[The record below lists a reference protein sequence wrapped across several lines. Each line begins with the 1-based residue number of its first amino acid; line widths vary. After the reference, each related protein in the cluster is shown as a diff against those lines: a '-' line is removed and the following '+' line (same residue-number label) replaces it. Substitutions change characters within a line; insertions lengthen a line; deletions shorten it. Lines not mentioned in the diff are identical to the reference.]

1 MFPHRTNKG
10 VVKNALSGTSQ
21 PSAHARSIGGW
32 GRNRWPRWR
41 ADPFDEEWRHFEQR
55 MERFRQEIDKD
66 PYEAIFGWS
75 NRMRQ
80 GESPSPGLRPCRRSS
95 PVTDAPAESSHE
107 AGQNQSLPTRDGQD
121 APIPTQQASAYVSP
135 IQSTTSSPNKSAS
148 NFEYDP
154 ISGRM
159 VEKAPQEDAPQAE
172 TETRTNQVTSESA
185 TPSQESTSA
194 AADSR
199 DETCASYD
207 ASKAYRDPR
216 DDALKAFDAKQK
228 KQTITRLDDWYAR
241 QGLDPPPPKEN
252 VTKRRSVNAP
262 WTKPQHNPAKPFT
275 PAESVDTPFGPISR
289 NTLPEDDIDLLTAE
303 DIRSRM
309 RRIGRVPYQERSP
322 AQKRQEQLH
331 QEFTKI
337 QNSDSFVDE
346 DGSKIEAPVSNPPRG
361 FARRLEKTTEDQRNQ
376 AKSEAVSELETAP
389 SRHLKSG
396 RRPSVDDGYSHEP
409 IGLQTSYQREK
420 AAGRDLAAEIA
431 AKEEM
436 EQFDDGYSRRPTGL
450 QTSFERER
458 RSGKSLEDELQ
469 ARTEPGS
476 QPREDGYSKT
486 PMGLETSYQREIE
499 SGKSL
504 EDEIRARTQSESM
517 PDDGYSKDP
526 TGLQSSYARE
536 MEAVRKGEKKSLAE
550 ELQEAP
556 TGAGSYSDVCTSK
569 MEFFATPKSI
579 EQRRKDASPDVA
591 KDWYGYSLQP
601 LGLET
606 SYERELEDCKNGK
619 RKTLEQELK
628 ERYSATQKEVSTGAH
643 DSKASSR
650 EERGVLNNINGLL
663 SDAALSRTLREVYE
677 KHYGKI
683 TYDHRQP
690 LTPLPASAQPEN
702 EGRVDESIHQS
713 LVEHEAKNPD
723 KYKFKPDNLEA
734 ELAAQNPIPEKHDP
748 PTEAREENFP
758 HPVSSVQG
766 GTDASSEAASA
777 SNESSS
783 KGQVRYYKLLA
794 YDRSARTVETSET
807 TSTVRSSGETPIS
820 LSVAL
825 SKLANP
831 VKFLPHLKQLG
842 KEGYEPVASTGNLL
856 VLRLREGHPS
866 PSESVRAKPLRAN
879 PVDGTTIPLPPTPT
893 TMSPTG
899 YVNLDPVVDQD
910 SRSEA
915 FDSALQNRSASD
927 PASWPSRSFGNVD
940 RHHRGSSGKKVRR
953 TEAVFTGQ
961 QRARAEQEKHNRRQ
975 GVRTVLTTLIWATAT
990 CYIAGVAGEVAK
1002 GY

>member
-1 MFPHRTNKG
+1 MRLPSLATRRAKTTCNQYQPRMDKMRRFQ
-10 VVKNALSGTSQ
+10 LSKPQ
-21 PSAHARSIGGW
+21 HMC
-32 GRNRWPRWR
+32 
-41 ADPFDEEWRHFEQR
+41 HQ
-55 MERFRQEIDKD
+55 
-66 PYEAIFGWS
+66 
-75 NRMRQ
+75 
-80 GESPSPGLRPCRRSS
+80 SS
-95 PVTDAPAESSHE
+95 LQHHLQIRV
-107 AGQNQSLPTRDGQD
+107 LPTSNM
-121 APIPTQQASAYVSP
+121 IPS
-135 IQSTTSSPNKSAS
+135 
-148 NFEYDP
+148 
-154 ISGRM
+154 
-159 VEKAPQEDAPQAE
+159 AE

-185 TPSQESTSA
+185 TPSLESTSA

-252 VTKRRSVNAP
+252 ATKRRSVNAP

-275 PAESVDTPFGPISR
+275 PAES
-289 NTLPEDDIDLLTAE
+289 
-303 DIRSRM
+303 RM
-309 RRIGRVPYQERSP
+309 RRIGRVPTQEHSP
-322 AQKRQEQLH
+322 AQKRQEQLD

-346 DGSKIEAPVSNPPRG
+346 DGSKIEAPVSNPPRVV
-361 FARRLEKTTEDQRNQ
+361 ARRLEKTTEDQRNQ
-376 AKSEAVSELETAP
+376 AKSEAVSELETAL

-431 AKEEM
+431 AKEEIK
-436 EQFDDGYSRRPTGL
+436 QFDDGYSRKPTGL

-476 QPREDGYSKT
+476 QPREDGYSRT

-556 TGAGSYSDVCTSK
+556 IGAGSYSD
-569 MEFFATPKSI
+569 
-579 EQRRKDASPDVA
+579 
-591 KDWYGYSLQP
+591 DWYGYSLQP

-766 GTDASSEAASA
+766 GTDASLEAASA
-777 SNESSS
+777 SSESSS

-910 SRSEA
+910 SRSEE

-940 RHHRGSSGKKVRR
+940 CHHRGSSGKKVRR